1 MKANLESAMT
11 TLVQWLSGTRLS
23 GWLTLRP
30 WEIPLLQT
38 IHIVCVAIVMSSIA
52 FINFRIIGVFARHL
66 PIADVSSRFFP
77 WLWWTM
83 PVLLTTGTLLIIAE
97 PARELQ
103 NLTFGLKML
112 LLTGALLLA
121 VFTRAKLTRVDAAAE
136 NPAHGQPWRKC
147 IAALSLALWIGIVYA
162 GRMIAYTQTGP

>member
-1 MKANLESAMT
+1 MKANLESAVAA
-11 TLVQWLSGTRLS
+11 LVQWLSGTRLS

-38 IHIVCVAIVMSSIA
+38 IHILCVAIVMSSIA
-52 FINFRIIGVFARHL
+52 FINFRLIGVFARSL
-66 PIADVSSRFFP
+66 PIADVASRFFP

-83 PVLLTTGTLLIIAE
+83 SVLLTTGTLLIIAE

-103 NLTFGLKML
+103 NRTFGLKML

-121 VFTRAKLTRVDAAAE
+121 VFTRAKLTRADAE
-136 NPAHGQPWRKC
+136 SPAHGKRLRQC
-147 IAALSLALWIGIVYA
+147 IAALSVALWIGIVYA